1 MKKRQKR
8 KEGWFFERERER
20 EKAYERTYQRER
32 ESERD
37 QKRRVR
43 VSERRVCVREKRVCQ
58 RRVCKVGFLFRVSRV
73 SNSKLSLSPIVR
85 VTWSHALALDCIRDI
100 LCIQFERIC
109 PLQNTFECRA
119 EKGQLFFIRFLN
131 STHRGRS
138 RIPIPFQ

>member
-1 MKKRQKR
+1 L
-8 KEGWFFERERER
+8 RERER

-119 EKGQLFFIRFLN
+119 EKGTTIFHQIFKLDTPRVVPAYPFLSN
-131 STHRGRS
+131 DLTPKHYH
-138 RIPIPFQ
+138 